1 MNSFLEVFIQRKAEL
16 SQLFL
21 EHMQMTSAA
30 VLISI
35 CIGVPLGIA
44 VTKNQKA
51 SSAVIGLA
59 NVMQSIPSIGL
70 LAFLVPIVGIGQRP
84 AIIMVIIYA
93 LLPIIKNTYIGLT
106 GIAPLILES
115 AGSIG
120 LSKFKTLYKI
130 QIPIAMP
137 YIMAGVRISAVTA
150 VGTVTIA
157 AFAGAGGLGWFINL
171 GLNANDADLVL
182 LGAIPACLLAL
193 VVDFI
198 LGKVEQSLTPEGLKA
213 ADKVV
218 NRPRR
223 ERKRR
228 TWAAIACLVLV
239 LGVPCASS
247 LASLVKVHRD
257 KVVVGSE
264 NFTEAL
270 ILGNIYSQ
278 LIQNQTD
285 LKVEEKFNL
294 NGTMITMSAMERG
307 DIDTFTDY
315 TGVLSAN
322 VLKESLSADTD
333 QVYETVKDRMRED
346 YRMEVSESLGFSN
359 TYVFAVTREVSQ
371 QFNLT
376 KLSQLIADA
385 SSLRLG
391 CTTAFT
397 QREDLLPKLERDHHV
412 TFRSV
417 EGLEGNIR
425 YQALNSGKIDV
436 IDAFETDALLKKMD
450 LVKLEDDIGFFPP
463 YEAVAITREETLE
476 KYPGLE
482 RILEQMEGTIDTE
495 EMMEM
500 NYQVDVEGRTPKEVA
515 IEFLEG
521 EHLISR

>member
-1 MNSFLEVFIQRKAEL
+1 
-16 SQLFL
+16 
-21 EHMQMTSAA
+21 
-30 VLISI
+30 
-35 CIGVPLGIA
+35 
-44 VTKNQKA
+44 
-51 SSAVIGLA
+51 
-59 NVMQSIPSIGL
+59 
-70 LAFLVPIVGIGQRP
+70 
-84 AIIMVIIYA
+84 
-93 LLPIIKNTYIGLT
+93 
-106 GIAPLILES
+106 
-115 AGSIG
+115 
-120 LSKFKTLYKI
+120 
-130 QIPIAMP
+130 
-137 YIMAGVRISAVTA
+137 
-150 VGTVTIA
+150 
-157 AFAGAGGLGWFINL
+157 
-171 GLNANDADLVL
+171 
-182 LGAIPACLLAL
+182 
-193 VVDFI
+193 
-198 LGKVEQSLTPEGLKA
+198 
-213 ADKVV
+213 
-218 NRPRR
+218 
-223 ERKRR
+223 
-228 TWAAIACLVLV
+228 
-239 LGVPCASS
+239 
-247 LASLVKVHRD
+247 
-257 KVVVGSE
+257 
-264 NFTEAL
+264 TEAL

>member
-1 MNSFLEVFIQRKAEL
+1 MNGFLEVFMQRKGEL
-16 SQLFL
+16 LGLFM

-35 CIGVPLGIA
+35 LIGVPLGIA

-51 SSAVIGLA
+51 SSIVIGIA
-59 NVMQSIPSIGL
+59 NIMQSIPSIGL
-70 LAFLVPIVGIGQRP
+70 LAFLVPIVGIGQKP

-93 LLPIIKNTYIGLT
+93 LLPIIKNTYIGIT
-106 GIAPLILES
+106 GIDPMILES
-115 AGSIG
+115 ASSIG

-198 LGKVEQSLTPEGLKA
+198 LGKVEQGLTPEGLKS
-213 ADKVV
+213 ADKVI
-218 NRPRR
+218 NRPRK
-223 ERKRR
+223 ERNRR
-228 TWAAIACLVLV
+228 TAVAMVCLVIVLV
-239 LGVPCASS
+239 LPCVSSVASMIENT
-247 LASLVKVHRD
+247 RD

-278 LIQNQTD
+278 LIQGQTD
-285 LKVEEKFNL
+285 LEVEEKFNL
-294 NGTMITMSAMERG
+294 NGTMITMSAMESG
-307 DIDTFTDY
+307 ELDTFTDY

-322 VLKESLSADTD
+322 VLKESLSTD
-333 QVYETVKDRMRED
+333 PEEVYQSVKEGMQEQ
-346 YRMEVSESLGFSN
+346 YQMEVSKPLGFSN
-359 TYVFAVTREVSQ
+359 TYVFAVTKETAQ
-371 QFNLT
+371 EYNLT
-376 KLSQLIADA
+376 TLSQLIANA

-397 QREDLLPKLERDHHV
+397 QREDLLPKLEKDFDV
-412 TFRSV
+412 SFKSV

-425 YQALNSGKIDV
+425 YQALTSGKIDV
-436 IDAFETDALLKKMD
+436 IDAFETDALLLSMD

-463 YEAVAITREETLE
+463 YQAVAVTRNETFE
-476 KYPGLE
+476 KYPELE
-482 RILEQMEGTIDTE
+482 EVFAKLEGAISTD

-500 NYQVDVEGRTPKEVA
+500 NYQVDVEGRTPKDVA
-515 IEFLEG
+515 VDFLEAEG
-521 EHLISR
+521 LI

>member
-1 MNSFLEVFIQRKAEL
+1 
-16 SQLFL
+16 
-21 EHMQMTSAA
+21 MQMTSAA

-35 CIGVPLGIA
+35 CIGVPLGII
-44 VTKNQKA
+44 VTKNKKA
-51 SSAVIGLA
+51 SSIVIGIA
-59 NVMQSIPSIGL
+59 NIMQSIPSIGL

-93 LLPIIKNTYIGLT
+93 LLPIIKNTYIGIT
-106 GIAPLILES
+106 GIDPMILES
-115 AGSIG
+115 ASSIG
-120 LSKFKTLYKI
+120 LSRFKTLCKI

-198 LGKVEQSLTPEGLKA
+198 LGKVEQGLTPEGLKA

-218 NRPRR
+218 NRPKK
-223 ERKRR
+223 ERNRR
-228 TWAAIACLVLV
+228 TAVAVICLVIVLV
-239 LGVPCASS
+239 VPCISS
-247 LASLVKVHRD
+247 LASMIKESQD

-278 LIQNQTD
+278 LIQGQTD
-285 LKVEEKFNL
+285 LEVEEKFNL
-294 NGTMITMSAMERG
+294 NGTMITMSAMESG
-307 DIDTFTDY
+307 ELDTFTDY

-322 VLKESLSADTD
+322 VLKEELSTD
-333 QVYETVKDRMRED
+333 PEEVYASVRDGMQED
-346 YRMEVSESLGFSN
+346 YQMEVSESLGFSN
-359 TYVFAVTREVSQ
+359 TYVFAVTKETSEKY
-371 QFNLT
+371 NLT
-376 KLSQLIADA
+376 KLSQLIENA

-397 QREDLLPKLERDHHV
+397 QREDLLPKLENDFDV
-412 TFRSV
+412 SFASV

-425 YQALNSGKIDV
+425 YQALTSGKIDV
-436 IDAFETDALLKKMD
+436 IDAFETDALLLSMD

-463 YEAVAITREETLE
+463 YQAVAITRNETFEKFPELE
-476 KYPGLE
+476 DVFAKLE
-482 RILEQMEGTIDTE
+482 GKISTD

-500 NYQVDVEGRTPKEVA
+500 NYQVDVEGRTPRDVA
-515 IEFLEG
+515 ISFLEEEG
-521 EHLISR
+521 LISSQG

>member
-1 MNSFLEVFIQRKAEL
+1 MNEFLEVFFERKDEL
-16 SQLFL
+16 LNLFI

-30 VLISI
+30 VLIAI
-35 CIGVPLGIA
+35 LIGVPLGIA

-51 SSAVIGLA
+51 SSVVIGTA

-93 LLPIIKNTYIGLT
+93 LLPIIKNTYIGIT
-106 GIAPLILES
+106 GINPSIIES
-115 AGSIG
+115 ASSIG
-120 LSKFKTLYKI
+120 LSRFKTLYRI

-193 VVDFI
+193 IVDFI
-198 LGKVEQSLTPEGLKA
+198 LGKVEQALTPEGLKA

-218 NRPRR
+218 NRPRK
-223 ERKRR
+223 ERNRR
-228 TWAAIACLVLV
+228 TAVAVVCLMVVLV
-239 LGVPCASS
+239 LPCISSVASMIEDS
-247 LASLVKVHRD
+247 RD

-278 LIQNQTD
+278 LIQGQTD
-285 LKVEEKFNL
+285 LEVEEKFNL
-294 NGTMITMSAMERG
+294 NGTMITMQAMERG

-322 VLKESLSADTD
+322 VLKESLSSDP
-333 QVYETVKDRMRED
+333 QEVYESVRTGMQEQYQMD
-346 YRMEVSESLGFSN
+346 VSESLGFSN
-359 TYVFAVTREVSQ
+359 TYVFAVTRDTAEEYG
-371 QFNLT
+371 LT
-376 KLSQLIADA
+376 TLSSLIDNAQ
-385 SSLRLG
+385 SLRLG

-397 QREDLLPKLERDHHV
+397 QREDLLPKLENDYNV
-412 TFRSV
+412 TFESV

-425 YQALNSGKIDV
+425 YQALTSDKIDV
-436 IDAFETDALLKKMD
+436 IDAFETDALLLSMD
-450 LVKLEDDIGFFPP
+450 LVKLEDDIEFFPP
-463 YEAVAITREETLE
+463 YQAVAITRNETFE
-476 KYPGLE
+476 KYPELE
-482 RILEQMEGTIDTE
+482 EVFAKLEGAISTD

-500 NYQVDVEGRTPKEVA
+500 NYQVDVEGRTPKDVA
-515 IEFLEG
+515 IDFLENEG
-521 EHLISR
+521 LI

>member
-1 MNSFLEVFIQRKAEL
+1 MNGFLEVFMERKDEL
-16 SQLFL
+16 LSLFI

-30 VLISI
+30 VLIAI
-35 CIGVPLGIA
+35 LIGVPLGIV
-44 VTKNQKA
+44 VTKNQKV
-51 SSAVIGLA
+51 SSVVIGTA

-93 LLPIIKNTYIGLT
+93 LLPIIKNTYIGIT
-106 GIAPLILES
+106 GIDPTIIES
-115 AGSIG
+115 ASSIG
-120 LSKFKTLYKI
+120 LSKFKTLYRI

-193 VVDFI
+193 IVDFI
-198 LGKVEQSLTPEGLKA
+198 LGKVEQALTPEGLKA
-213 ADKVV
+213 ADKVI
-218 NRPRR
+218 NRPRT
-223 ERKRR
+223 ERTRR
-228 TWAAIACLVLV
+228 TAVAVVCLVVVLV
-239 LGVPCASS
+239 LPCLSS
-247 LASLVKVHRD
+247 IVAMIEDSRD

-278 LIQNQTD
+278 LIQGQTD
-285 LKVEEKFNL
+285 LEVEEKFNL
-294 NGTMITMSAMERG
+294 NGTMITMQAMERG

-322 VLKESLSADTD
+322 VLKESLSTD
-333 QVYETVKDRMRED
+333 PQEVFESVRKGMQDHYQMD
-346 YRMEVSESLGFSN
+346 VSESLGFSN
-359 TYVFAVTREVSQ
+359 TYVFAVTKEVSEQ
-371 QFNLT
+371 YGLT
-376 KLSQLIADA
+376 TLSSLINQAP
-385 SSLRLG
+385 SLRLG

-397 QREDLLPKLERDHHV
+397 QREDLLPKLENEYQV
-412 TFRSV
+412 SFESV

-425 YQALNSGKIDV
+425 YQALTSDNIDV
-436 IDAFETDALLKKMD
+436 IDAFETDALLLSMD
-450 LVKLEDDIGFFPP
+450 LVKLEDDINFFPP
-463 YEAVAITREETLE
+463 YQAVAITRNETFE
-476 KYPGLE
+476 KYPELE
-482 RILEQMEGTIDTE
+482 DVFAKLEGAISTE

-500 NYQVDVEGRTPKEVA
+500 NYQVDVEGRTPKDVA
-515 IEFLEG
+515 VEFLEKEG
-521 EHLISR
+521 LI